1 MELSFSPYGMFY
13 GDYRGVEV
21 FPIKGAQYAYWA

>member
-21 FPIKGAQYAYWA
+21 FPIKGAQYAY